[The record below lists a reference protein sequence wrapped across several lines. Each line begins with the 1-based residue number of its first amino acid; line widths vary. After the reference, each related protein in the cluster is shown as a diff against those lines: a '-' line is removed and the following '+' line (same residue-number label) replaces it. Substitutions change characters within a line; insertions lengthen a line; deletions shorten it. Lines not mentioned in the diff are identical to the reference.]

1 MLPSRFN
8 VIIEYIPQI
17 SLAEIYPRRDICAV
31 ASIQIYVY
39 VVITQI
45 PIFLHY
51 LIYVTIFA
59 HVTTFCVD
67 LRMKYYHGNTE

>member
-1 MLPSRFN
+1 MLPSCFN

-17 SLAEIYPRRDICAV
+17 SLAEIYPRGDICAV

-39 VVITQI
+39 GVITQI

-51 LIYVTIFA
+51 LIYVTNFV
-59 HVTTFCVD
+59 HVMTFCVD
-67 LRMKYYHGNTE
+67 LRIKY